1 MGKVQVAVV
10 DTSGDEPVTVLATEA
25 VAAAAELARVT
36 AEYAAFRAN
45 VIKVGQTEAIDRDW
59 CDQWKQIALRMGIRP
74 DELPP
79 THANVTVSIGD
90 ATISLRLPYDRSG
103 KITPSQIIESLGEE
117 LRYGNTGQELRR
129 SGQSWYTVTP
139 EVPQGED
146 D

>member
-1 MGKVQVAVV
+1 MGDVQVAVV
-10 DTSGDEPVTVLATEA
+10 DDSGDAPVTQLATEA

-45 VIKVGQTEAIDRDW
+45 VIKVGQQEASDRDW
-59 CDQWKQIALRMGIRP
+59 CDQWKGIALRMGIRA

-79 THANVTVSIGD
+79 THAIVTVAIGD
-90 ATISLRLPYDRSG
+90 TTVSLRLAYDRNG
-103 KITPSQIIESLGEE
+103 KITPNQILSSLGEE
-117 LRYGNTGQELRR
+117 LRYGNVGQELRR
-129 SGQSWYTVTP
+129 SDQSWYTVTP